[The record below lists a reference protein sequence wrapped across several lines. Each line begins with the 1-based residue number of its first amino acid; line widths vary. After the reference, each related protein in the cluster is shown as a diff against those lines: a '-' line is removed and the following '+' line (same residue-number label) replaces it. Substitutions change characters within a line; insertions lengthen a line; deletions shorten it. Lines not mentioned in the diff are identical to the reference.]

1 MSATSRSGGDRVAN
15 GDDTFPKDGL
25 PSRPSHFGKEENE
38 FWTLLLGQLPNDLLR
53 RVDAHQLQSLCENMA
68 MRDKYY
74 RELKNDPLDK
84 TVFSHYMR
92 CVQQI
97 GRLSP
102 VFGLGPIDRR
112 RMKIA
117 APAEVDDV
125 DNWENED

>member
-1 MSATSRSGGDRVAN
+1 
-15 GDDTFPKDGL
+15 
-25 PSRPSHFGKEENE
+25 
-38 FWTLLLGQLPNDLLR
+38 
-53 RVDAHQLQSLCENMA
+53 

-74 RELKNDPLDK
+74 AELQRDPLDK

-117 APAEVDDV
+117 TAQPGDDA
-125 DNWENED
+125 DDWESEG

>member
-1 MSATSRSGGDRVAN
+1 MVATNRSGGDRVAN
-15 GDDTFPKDGL
+15 GQDTFPLDGL
-25 PSRPSHFGKEENE
+25 PSRPAHFDKDENE
-38 FWTLLLGQLPNDLLR
+38 FWTLLLSQLPNELLR

-68 MRDKYY
+68 MRNKYY
-74 RELKNDPLDK
+74 AELKRDPLDK

-112 RMKIA
+112 RMKIDAKA
-117 APAEVDDV
+117 ADD
-125 DNWENED
+125 DADEWETED